1 MIAGKF
7 VTFGPQP
14 RDNAL
19 GIDQRL
25 RAAERDERDAGR
37 SIHWKLKLSRFRQG
51 HAARLGT
58 ASRKGQA
65 PSAAGLIA
73 SAAKVQGL
81 DDDAQNSATAAA
93 SGDRSSPGAASINRH
108 RRRGPRCRVPVG
120 ELARKRPA
128 RRRADIAGTVAV
140 GARPYAWRQ
149 ADAAR
154 R

>member
-1 MIAGKF
+1 MVAGEF

-37 SIHWKLKLSRFRQG
+37 SIHWKLKLLRFRQG

-65 PSAAGLIA
+65 PTAAGLIA
-73 SAAKVQGL
+73 SAAKVQGWTMTRRIPQPPL
-81 DDDAQNSATAAA
+81 LLVT
-93 SGDRSSPGAASINRH
+93 DR
-108 RRRGPRCRVPVG
+108 
-120 ELARKRPA
+120 
-128 RRRADIAGTVAV
+128 
-140 GARPYAWRQ
+140 RQ
-149 ADAAR
+149 AR
-154 R
+154 